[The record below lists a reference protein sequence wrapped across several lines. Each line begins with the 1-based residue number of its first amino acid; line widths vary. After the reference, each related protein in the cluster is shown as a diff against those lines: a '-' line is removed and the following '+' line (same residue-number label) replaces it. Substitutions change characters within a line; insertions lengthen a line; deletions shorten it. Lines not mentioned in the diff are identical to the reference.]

1 MLVRWL
7 GAFALTQ
14 LVELPLYAHA
24 LRDAVPSR
32 ARWAWAALPSALTHP
47 LLWWVFPIVAGQV
60 GYVGAV
66 VSLEL
71 AVVVV
76 EAVVLRTLVAG
87 ARTTAETR
95 AASHATEPTSFLA
108 GSRYGPWVVAA
119 VANGASVAAG
129 ALSRALFAWP

>member
-24 LRDAVPSR
+24 LREAVPSR
-32 ARWAWAALPSALTHP
+32 ARWAWAALPSTLTHP
-47 LLWWVFPIVAGQV
+47 LLWWVFPSVAGRV

-87 ARTTAETR
+87 ARTETR
-95 AASHATEPTSFLA
+95 AASHPTEPTRFLA
-108 GSRYGPWVVAA
+108 GSRYGPWIVAA

>member
-24 LRDAVPSR
+24 LREAVPSR
-32 ARWAWAALPSALTHP
+32 ARWAWAGLPSALTHP
-47 LLWWVFPIVAGQV
+47 LLWWVFPSVAGRL

-66 VSLEL
+66 MSLEL
-71 AVVVV
+71 VVVVV
-76 EAVVLRTLVAG
+76 EAVALRTIVAG
-87 ARTTAETR
+87 ARSTTTTA
-95 AASHATEPTSFLA
+95 SHLGTEPTSFLA